1 MDKVINNMIKNE
13 VFKNFKN
20 GDFKT
25 GESILRKLSLR
36 LNNENTETKRLVLYN
51 LAWVQDELGQDELAK
66 KNIVMIRNII
76 ENDEEYKTN
85 NIEKYYSVL
94 GLYTELFK
102 DEITTEDKI
111 KINQEKYKS
120 CYNNIRYLAEAL
132 VSKFDI
138 YFLKD
143 DIEGM
148 VDVIE
153 EIHSYVM
160 QDIYIDNESKEK
172 NEDIRCQLKEVR
184 KNVLSTLK
192 EKDNL
197 RYNELFEELFNSTDS
212 SIAI

>member
-1 MDKVINNMIKNE
+1 MINSMVENE
-13 VFKNFKN
+13 VFKNFRN

-25 GESILRKLSLR
+25 GENILRKLSLR
-36 LNNENTETKRLVLYN
+36 LNKENTETKRLVLYN
-51 LAWVQDELGQDELAK
+51 LAWVQDEIGQDELAK

-138 YFLKD
+138 CFLKD